1 MKTELWHGAHN
12 NFVVMYY
19 EKNIPRLKKCKIQEL
34 NRNYNTD
41 GLIQITIRKNIL
53 MKFFDPEGTLD
64 NCGNG
69 LRVTASFCFK
79 NNLCK
84 DKGVIESLGL
94 KFPFVIEDN
103 TPKIFFNV
111 FKKEKELW
119 SIGKVKHK
127 TIITKDFEKSKKIA
141 KSIRNKL
148 DCNVTII
155 KMLEN
160 GIFAQTFEKGVE
172 NFTAACGTGAI
183 AAALSTNQSKV
194 FMPGGLL
201 KINKYKEFITLSGPT
216 KMVGLIKN
224 EIST

>member
-12 NFVVMYY
+12 KFIVICY
-19 EKNIPRLKKCKIQEL
+19 EKNIQKLEKCKIQEL
-34 NRNYNTD
+34 NKEYKTD
-41 GLIQITIRKNIL
+41 GLIQITLRKNIT
-53 MKFFDPEGTLD
+53 MRFFNPDGSLD

-84 DKGVIESLGL
+84 DEGIIESLGL
-94 KFPFVIEDN
+94 KFPFVIEN
-103 TPKIFFNV
+103 KVPKIFFSN
-111 FKKEKELW
+111 FKKEKGLW
-119 SIGKVKHK
+119 SIGNVIHK
-127 TIITKDFEKSKKIA
+127 TIIVEDFEKSKKIA
-141 KSIRNKL
+141 KSIREKL

-155 KMLEN
+155 KRMDK
-160 GIFAQTFEKGVE
+160 GIFAQTFERGVE

-183 AAALSTNQSKV
+183 AAALSTNQSKI

-201 KINKYKEFITLSGPT
+201 KIDKHKDFITLSGPT
-216 KMVGLIKN
+216 KMMGNIEN

>member
-19 EKNIPRLKKCKIQEL
+19 EKDVPRLKKCKIQEM
-34 NRNYNTD
+34 NRYYNTD
-41 GLIQITIRKNIL
+41 GLIQITIKKNIV
-53 MKFFDPEGTLD
+53 MRFFNPDGSLD

-94 KFPFVIEDN
+94 KFPFLIKKEV
-103 TPKIFFNV
+103 PKIFFNN
-111 FKKEKELW
+111 FKKKDGLW
-119 SIGKVKHK
+119 SIGNVVHK
-127 TIITKDFEKSKKIA
+127 TIIVENFEKSKKVA

-155 KMLEN
+155 KKLDK
-160 GIFAQTFEKGVE
+160 GIFAQTFERGVE

-183 AAALSTNQSKV
+183 AASLQTRKNKV

-201 KINKYKEFITLSGPT
+201 EISKRKGSIALSGPT
-216 KMVGLIKN
+216 KMVGLIEN
-224 EIST
+224 EI

>member
-12 NFVVMYY
+12 NFIIRYY
-19 EKNIPRLKKCKIQEL
+19 EKNIPRLMRCKIQEL

-41 GLIQITIRKNIL
+41 GLIQITVKKDIL

-69 LRVTASFCFK
+69 LRVVASFCFK

-84 DKGVIESLGL
+84 NKGIIISKGL
-94 KFPFVIEDN
+94 RFPFVIKGEY
-103 TPKIFFNV
+103 PKIFFKD
-111 FKKEKELW
+111 FKKEKGLW
-119 SIGKVKHK
+119 SIRKVKNK
-127 TIITKDFEKSKKIA
+127 TIITRDFEESKKIA
-141 KSIRNKL
+141 KSIRKKL

-160 GIFAQTFEKGVE
+160 GIFAQTFERGVE

-183 AAALSTNQSKV
+183 AAALSTNQSKI

-201 KINKYKEFITLSGPT
+201 KISKHKDFIALSGPT
-216 KMVGLIKN
+216 KMIGSIEN
-224 EIST
+224 EI